1 MNRMHMITSEI
12 INNLQRI
19 LDSLRADEDTE
30 LADIVE
36 ARDEVLGRYQ
46 RVFSLEYIPELTAEE
61 FKSFLF
67 SLLINVR

>member
-19 LDSLRADEDTE
+19 LDSLRAGEDTE

-46 RVFSLEYIPELTAEE
+46 RVFS
-61 FKSFLF
+61 
-67 SLLINVR
+67 